1 MYIITVPFTAYPTTP
16 TLIVNVSKC
25 NLLKDWALKIPACGE
40 YVPNNIDIYYTMK
53 DDKNWT
59 NE

>member
-53 DDKNWT
+53 DDKN
-59 NE
+59 